1 MKRERERVEEEITAL
16 QVRLLFD
23 RVILRSSNF
32 PTIGMS
38 LVSIVVVV
46 VIVVVDVA
54 VVVIVVVAVAVVVVL
69 VVVVIVVDVAVVVF
83 KLCLLFSFL
92 RREGDVL

>member
-1 MKRERERVEEEITAL
+1 MEEEITAL

-46 VIVVVDVA
+46 VVVAV
-54 VVVIVVVAVAVVVVL
+54 VVVIVVVAVVSA
-69 VVVVIVVDVAVVVF
+69 F
-83 KLCLLFSFL
+83 FLF
-92 RREGDVL
+92 

>member
-1 MKRERERVEEEITAL
+1 MEEEITAL

-38 LVSIVVVV
+38 LVSVVVVV
-46 VIVVVDVA
+46 VIIVVT
-54 VVVIVVVAVAVVVVL
+54 VVIVVVT
-69 VVVVIVVDVAVVVF
+69 VDVVVVVF
-83 KLCLLFSFL
+83 KLCLIFSFL
-92 RREGDVL
+92 RRERDVL